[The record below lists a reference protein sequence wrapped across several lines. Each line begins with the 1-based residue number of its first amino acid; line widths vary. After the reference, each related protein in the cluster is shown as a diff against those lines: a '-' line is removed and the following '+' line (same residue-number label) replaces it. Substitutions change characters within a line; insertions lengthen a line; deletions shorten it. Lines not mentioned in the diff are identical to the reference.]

1 VKITFDDK
9 KLEKLAND
17 YKKCQKQQHMATKEN
32 QYHPQIAFHPGETL
46 AEKLDELGM
55 GPKEFAV
62 RSGKPEK
69 TVIAILKG
77 KSSITPEMAVQFE
90 HVLKI
95 PAHFWLNMQR
105 TYDEYLAR
113 VERQELL
120 REATEWANS
129 FPISDLVKKGWIP
142 SKATTLEKTSEL
154 LAFFGISSHSA
165 WEDYYFNQQLKVAFR
180 ISLAHTKEPYAISA
194 WLRKG
199 ELQAAEL
206 PKMPYNE
213 KLFKDVLPEI
223 KSIMATH
230 PANFFEQLQARCLE
244 AGVKVVYTP
253 NIKKA
258 PINGSTRWL
267 GDTPLIQLSGR
278 YKRNDIFW
286 FTFFHEAGH
295 IILHGKKDIFLK
307 DVDYTDKDLVKEEE
321 ANNFAIK
328 WTLSTEQEEE
338 IVKQYRITEDDVI
351 DFAKKFNTHPAIIIG
366 RLHYKKILHYAVG
379 RHFIEPVELA

>member
-1 VKITFDDK
+1 
-9 KLEKLAND
+9 
-17 YKKCQKQQHMATKEN
+17 MATKEN

-46 AEKLDELGM
+46 AEKLEELGM
-55 GPKEFAV
+55 GPKEFAI
-62 RSGKPEK
+62 RTGKPEK

-105 TYDEYLAR
+105 NYDEYLAR
-113 VERQELL
+113 EERQELL
-120 REATEWANS
+120 QEAKEWAKS
-129 FPISDLVKKGWIP
+129 FPYSDLVKKEWIP
-142 SKATTLEKTSEL
+142 AKTTVLEKTSEL

-206 PKMPYNE
+206 PKRSYND
-213 KLFKDVLPEI
+213 KLFKDALPEI

-230 PANFFEQLQARCLE
+230 PANFFEQLQALCLE
-244 AGVKVVYTP
+244 AGVKVVHTP

-295 IILHGKKDIFLK
+295 IILHGKKDIFLE
-307 DVDYTDKDLVKEEE
+307 DVDYSDKDLAKEEE

-328 WTLSTEQEEE
+328 WTLSTEQEEDILSRYSLSVDD
-338 IVKQYRITEDDVI
+338 IVE
-351 DFAKKFNTHPAIIIG
+351 FAEKFNTHPAIIIG
-366 RLHYKKILHYAVG
+366 RLQHKKILHYSVG
-379 RHFIEPVELA
+379 RQFIEPVELA

>member
-1 VKITFDDK
+1 
-9 KLEKLAND
+9 
-17 YKKCQKQQHMATKEN
+17 MATITN

-46 AEKLDELGM
+46 AEKLEELGM
-55 GPKEFAV
+55 GPKEFAI
-62 RSGKPEK
+62 RTGKPEK

-105 TYDEYLAR
+105 NYDEYIAR
-113 VERQELL
+113 EERQELL
-120 REATEWANS
+120 QEATEWAKS
-129 FPISDLVKKGWIP
+129 FPYLDLVKKEWIP
-142 SKATTLEKTSEL
+142 ARTTILEKTSEL
-154 LAFFGISSHSA
+154 LAFFGISSHAA

-206 PKMPYNE
+206 PKMPYND
-213 KLFKDVLPEI
+213 KLVKDALPEI
-223 KSIMATH
+223 KSIMAKH
-230 PANFFEQLQARCLE
+230 PANFFEQLQAICLE
-244 AGVKVVYTP
+244 AGVKVVHTP

-278 YKRNDIFW
+278 YKRNDSFW

-295 IILHGKKDIFLK
+295 IILHGKKDIFLE
-307 DVDYTDKDLVKEEE
+307 DVDYSDKDLAKEEE
-321 ANNFAIK
+321 ANSFAIK
-328 WTLSTEQEEE
+328 WTLSNEQEEE
-338 IVKQYRITEDDVI
+338 IVQRYSLTEDDVLE
-351 DFAKKFNTHPAIIIG
+351 FAEKFNTHPAIIIG
-366 RLHYKKILHYAVG
+366 RLHHKKLLHYSIG
-379 RHFIEPVELA
+379 RQFIEPVELA

>member
-1 VKITFDDK
+1 
-9 KLEKLAND
+9 
-17 YKKCQKQQHMATKEN
+17 MATKQN

-46 AEKLDELGM
+46 AEKLEELGM

-62 RSGKPEK
+62 RTGKPEK

-77 KSSITPEMAVQFE
+77 NSSITPEMAVQFE

-113 VERQELL
+113 EQRQERLA
-120 REATEWANS
+120 ESAEWAKS
-129 FPISDLVKKGWIP
+129 FPISDMVKKNWIP
-142 SKATTLEKTSEL
+142 AKTTIEEKTSEL
-154 LAFFGISSHSA
+154 LAFFSISNHAA

-180 ISLAHTKEPYAISA
+180 ISLAHTKQPYAISA

-206 PKMPYNE
+206 PTKPYVE
-213 KLFKDVLPEI
+213 KAFKEALPRI

-230 PANFFEQLQARCLE
+230 PEDFFKQLQELCLH
-244 AGVKVVYTP
+244 AGVKVVHTP
-253 NIKKA
+253 CISKA
-258 PINGSTRWL
+258 PISGSTRWIN
-267 GDTPLIQLSGR
+267 DTPLIQLTGR

-295 IILHGKKDIFLK
+295 ILLHGKKDIFLENI
-307 DVDYTDKDLVKEEE
+307 DYSDLDKLKEQE
-321 ANNFAIK
+321 ADDFAIK
-328 WTLSTEQEEE
+328 WTLTHEELDK
-338 IVKQYRITEDDVI
+338 IIRRSVITEADVI
-351 DFAKKFNTHPAIIIG
+351 EFARKFNTHPAIIIG
-366 RLHYKKILHYAVG
+366 RLQRSELLSYSVG
-379 RHFIEPVELA
+379 RQFFAPVEF